1 MPSAAD
7 ILRTLESIS
16 REWMG
21 LAIAW
26 HILLAIVIMTV
37 ILGWRPS
44 RKVGATLLVLPLL
57 SVSALAWL
65 YGNPFNG
72 IVFLL
77 LAILLAV
84 LGLSQ
89 PAARVTPAPGWARAV
104 GVVLVAFGWIYPY
117 FVGGGSWLRFLGV
130 APTGLIPCPT
140 LSLIIGFTLL
150 ANGFSSRAY
159 SLSLGFLGMF
169 YGVFGAF
176 RLGVRIDL
184 MLLAGAVVLM
194 AFAQT
199 LKSPA
204 PGVTRPGR

>member
-1 MPSAAD
+1 MPSAAE

-16 REWMG
+16 NDWTA
-21 LAIAW
+21 LAVAW
-26 HILLAIVIMTV
+26 HILLALVVMAV

-65 YGNPFNG
+65 HGNPFNG

-77 LAILLAV
+77 FAILLAV
-84 LGLSQ
+84 LGLSR
-89 PAARVTPAPGWARAV
+89 PAARVTPAPGWARAA
-104 GVVLVAFGWIYPY
+104 GVFLIAFGWIYPH
-117 FVGGGSWLRFLGV
+117 FLEGASWLKYLSA

-140 LSLIIGFTLL
+140 LSMMVGFTLL

-169 YGVFGAF
+169 YGAFGAF

-184 MLLAGAVVLM
+184 VLLAGAVVLT

-204 PGVTRPGR
+204 PE

>member
-1 MPSAAD
+1 MPSAAE

-16 REWMG
+16 NDWKA
-21 LAIAW
+21 LAVAW
-26 HILLAIVIMTV
+26 HILLALVVMAV
-37 ILGWRPS
+37 LLGWRPS
-44 RKVGATLLVLPLL
+44 RKAGATLLVLPLL

-65 YGNPFNG
+65 HGNPFNG

-77 LAILLAV
+77 FAILLGV
-84 LGLSQ
+84 LGLRQ

-104 GVVLVAFGWIYPY
+104 GVFLIAFGWIYPH
-117 FVGGGSWLRFLGV
+117 FLEGASWLKYLGA

-140 LSLIIGFTLL
+140 LSMMVGFTLL

-159 SLSLGFLGMF
+159 SLSLGFLGIF
-169 YGVFGAF
+169 YGAFGAF

-184 MLLAGAVVLM
+184 VLLAGAVVLM

-204 PGVTRPGR
+204 PK